1 MIDVVEALRRIE
13 KAAVVSQPR
22 RVRIENAVGLQL
34 REDVISDMDSPP
46 WHRSMMDGFAVI
58 SNDFALAKDDKTV
71 VTLDIVAEI
80 AAGETTPIILKEGQC
95 VRIMTGAPMP
105 SGADAV
111 IPIERVVTGSSN
123 GHVGERVSLHDPH
136 FRFGQHVSKKASF
149 FQAGQMVINSGVEL
163 EPVHI
168 GLAAEVGTS
177 HVTVNAP
184 PRVSIIT
191 TGNELISECQIPG
204 KGQIRNTNEPMLS
217 AAVARCGAEPIPMGI
232 ARDHAESLRALIA
245 QGLAADFLLLSGGVS
260 AGDYDLVPR
269 ALEKM
274 GVECIFHKVCLKP
287 GKPIWFGVFQRL
299 SASSTLV
306 FGLPGNPVSALIC
319 FELFVRP
326 ALGLVSGRS
335 IDMKSGPH
343 LTARLVGSVKG
354 SGDRPVYHPCRLEL
368 SNGSLFVEALQWG
381 GSADLLGLSHAN
393 GLLVIPKN
401 GGDYR
406 EGDVV
411 EVIPL
416 VSRFRHESE

>member
-1 MIDVVEALRRIE
+1 MIDVAEALRRIE

-34 REDVISDMDSPP
+34 QEDVISDTDSPP

-58 SNDFALAKDDKTV
+58 SNDFVLAEDDKAV
-71 VTLDIVAEI
+71 VPLDVVAEI
-80 AAGETTPIILKEGQC
+80 GAGETTAIILKEGQC

-111 IPIERVVTGSSN
+111 IPIERVVTGSSD

-149 FQAGQMVINSGVEL
+149 FQAGQTVINSSVEL

-168 GLAAEVGTS
+168 GLAAEVGAS

-269 ALEKM
+269 VLEKM

-299 SASSTLV
+299 AASSTLV

-326 ALGLVSGRS
+326 ALGLVTGRS
-335 IDMKSGPH
+335 IDMKSGPP

-368 SNGSLFVEALQWG
+368 SDGSLFVEALQWG

-401 GGDYR
+401 GGDYQ

>member
-1 MIDVVEALRRIE
+1 MIDVAEALRRIE

-34 REDVISDMDSPP
+34 REDVISDTDSPP

-58 SNDFALAKDDKTV
+58 SNDFALTEDDKTV
-71 VTLDIVAEI
+71 VSLDVVAEI
-80 AAGETTPIILKEGQC
+80 GAGETTPIILKEGQC
-95 VRIMTGAPMP
+95 VRVMTGAPTP

-111 IPIERVVTGSSN
+111 IPIERVVTGSLD
-123 GHVGERVSLHDPH
+123 GHVGECVSLHDPH

-149 FQAGQMVINSGVEL
+149 FHAGQTVIKSGVEL

-168 GLAAEVGTS
+168 GLAAEVGAS

-191 TGNELISECQIPG
+191 TGNEIIPNCQIPG

-232 ARDHAESLRALIA
+232 ARDHAESLRALMA
-245 QGLAADFLLLSGGVS
+245 QGLAADILLLSGGVS

-269 ALEKM
+269 TLEKM
-274 GVECIFHKVCLKP
+274 GVECIFHKVSLKP
-287 GKPIWFGVFQRL
+287 GKPIWFGIFQRP
-299 SASSTLV
+299 AAAPTLV
-306 FGLPGNPVSALIC
+306 FGLPGNPVSALVC

-326 ALGLVSGRS
+326 ALGLVSGQS
-335 IDMKSGPH
+335 IDKQSGSH
-343 LTARLVGSVKG
+343 HSAELVGSMKG
-354 SGDRPVYHPCRLEL
+354 GGDRPVYHPCRLEL
-368 SNGSLFVEALQWG
+368 SDGRLFVEALKWG
-381 GSADLLGLSHAN
+381 GSADLLGLSRAN
-393 GLLVIPKN
+393 GLLVVPKN
-401 GGDYR
+401 SGDYQ
-406 EGDVV
+406 EGDLV
-411 EVIPL
+411 EVISL